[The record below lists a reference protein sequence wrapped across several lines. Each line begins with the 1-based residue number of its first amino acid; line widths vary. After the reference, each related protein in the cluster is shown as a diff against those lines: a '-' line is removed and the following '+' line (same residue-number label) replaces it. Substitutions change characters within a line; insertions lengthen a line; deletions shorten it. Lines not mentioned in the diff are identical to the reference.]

1 MQSTTSVTKVTA
13 LQEPVVRLTDKP
25 TIPFE
30 QLKLKSQFSLTEAKQ
45 GSANG
50 NGIAKTSETTITT
63 EPIAFANK
71 PFTLDDIKAA
81 INKYAGEQ
89 LQLGNRMLHVTL
101 TTCGVDL
108 ANETEIVLTIVNE
121 AQNEKLQ
128 TLKQDFLDEIRKT
141 IQNNTVT
148 LGIKLSEEQMV
159 VKAFK
164 PSDKFKQLAEKYP
177 ALLELKKRFDL
188 EIDY

>member
-1 MQSTTSVTKVTA
+1 M
-13 LQEPVVRLTDKP
+13 LQDPVVKVAEKP
-25 TIPFE
+25 VIPFD
-30 QLKLKSQFSLTEAKQ
+30 QLKIKSQFSLAEARN
-45 GSANG
+45 GAG
-50 NGIAKTSETTITT
+50 NGQGTPTPQQQEKAENSYQNIPFGINELKNAIAKY
-63 EPIAFANK
+63 
-71 PFTLDDIKAA
+71 AA
-81 INKYAGEQ
+81 DQ

-101 TTCGVDL
+101 TTCGIDL
-108 ANETEIVLTIVNE
+108 QNESELILTIINE

-128 TLKQDFLDEIRKT
+128 TVKQDFLDEIRKT
-141 IQNNTVT
+141 IQNNTLT
-148 LGIKLSEEQMV
+148 LTVKLSEAEAT

>member
-1 MQSTTSVTKVTA
+1 M
-13 LQEPVVRLTDKP
+13 RLTDKP

-50 NGIAKTSETTITT
+50 NGAIKEIETTTNT
-63 EPIAFANK
+63 ETVTFTNK
-71 PFTLDDIKAA
+71 PFTLEDIKVA

-101 TTCGVDL
+101 TTCGIDL
-108 ANETEIVLTIVNE
+108 VNETEIRLTIINE
-121 AQNEKLQ
+121 SQNEKLQ
-128 TLKQDFLDEIRKT
+128 TVKQDFLDEIRKI

-148 LGIKLSEEQMV
+148 LGIKLTEEQV
-159 VKAFK
+159 AVKAFK

>member
-1 MQSTTSVTKVTA
+1 

-45 GSANG
+45 GAAAG
-50 NGIAKTSETTITT
+50 NGLVKEIEPTITT
-63 EPIAFANK
+63 ETVVFTNK
-71 PFTLDDIKAA
+71 PFTLEDIKIA
-81 INKYAGEQ
+81 INKYAAEQ
-89 LQLGNRMLHVTL
+89 FQLGNKFLHSTL
-101 TTCGVDL
+101 TTSKIDL
-108 ANETEIVLTIVNE
+108 IGETEISLTLIN
-121 AQNEKLQ
+121 ASQAEKLQ
-128 TLKQDFLDEIRKT
+128 TVKQDFLDEIRKI

-148 LGIKLSEEQMV
+148 LGIKLSEAQV
-159 VKAFK
+159 TVKAFK